1 LCDIYSKCGSCSSG
15 SSVSWGQ
22 IKLLDYTIRQNGF
35 GIVYAFNN
43 TPHYAYTVGLQKTW
57 NHPELIV
64 FGLNQEMSHDI
75 LTETAA
81 LIKEGAS
88 FERDENTELTV
99 KRVSVTFV
107 DVPLHIV
114 AHYLDRAEAYY
125 EGHPFKAIQ
134 ILWADEKGRFPTDS
148 ECSEDVKRFQPVLTV
163 MGR

>member
-1 LCDIYSKCGSCSSG
+1 MCDIHGKCGSCGTG

-35 GIVYAFNN
+35 SIVYAFDN

-57 NHPELIV
+57 NHRELIV

-81 LIKEGAS
+81 LIKGGAS
-88 FERDENTELTV
+88 FESDQNTELMV
-99 KRVSVTFV
+99 RCVRVTFIE
-107 DVPLHIV
+107 VPQHIV
-114 AHYLDRAEAYY
+114 LCYLDRAEAYY
-125 EGHPFKAIQ
+125 EGHSFNALQ

-163 MGR
+163 AGR